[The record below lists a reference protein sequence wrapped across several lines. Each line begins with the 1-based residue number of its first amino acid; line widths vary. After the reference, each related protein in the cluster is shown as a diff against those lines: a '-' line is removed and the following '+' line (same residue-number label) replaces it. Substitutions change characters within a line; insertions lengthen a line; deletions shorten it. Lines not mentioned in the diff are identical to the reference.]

1 MPRSLKVLPLTLA
14 LVTLALA
21 AVSLL
26 FTSCGGSG
34 NTVQARFINAISDTQ
49 AYGNAGLDI
58 DINTTKQFTNII
70 FPVPPSSSYKSIPSG
85 NDTIEGLQTNSTTQV
100 FSQNVGLIAG
110 SQYTLIATGLDNA
123 SNGSNIFVM
132 SPVDNNTAPANGSV
146 NFRVI
151 NASSFGPS
159 GDGNAVDVYIIP
171 TGTSVPSSCTEPNC
185 ISNLGYKGASKYEP
199 LPYNSNGNGW
209 EMIVTRVTGN
219 PTPYFNFSIA
229 NFGSASEG
237 AICTLVLTDQQNG
250 TNMSSLPVQLNDLN
264 GCNP

>member
-1 MPRSLKVLPLTLA
+1 MPRSLKALPLTLA
-14 LVTLALA
+14 LLTLALA
-21 AVSLL
+21 ALSLL

-34 NTVQARFINAISDTQ
+34 NTAQARFINAISDTQ

-85 NDTIEGLQTNSTTQV
+85 NDTVEGLETNSTTQV

-110 SQYTLIATGLDNA
+110 SQYTLIATGLDTG
-123 SNGSNIFVM
+123 SNGSNVVIL

-151 NASSFGPS
+151 NASVFGPT
-159 GDGNAVDVYIIP
+159 GDGNAVDVYILP
-171 TGTSVPSSCTEPNC
+171 TGTNATSCSPPNC
-185 ISNLGYKGASKYEP
+185 ISNLAYKSASAYVT

-209 EMIVTRVTGN
+209 QLTVTRSTGN

-229 NFGSASEG
+229 TFGGASEG

-250 TNMSSLPVQLNDLN
+250 SNMSSLPVQLNDLN